1 MITFLGVS
9 FASYRQAAQSIYV
22 PPGLA
27 AEISHVSV
35 STLRKYERDGRFQGY
50 AIKCQSGSRLDNLY
64 RLDGLALL
72 RLRRAVS
79 KRRAIRRPDDWSIQ
93 DLDRAVDLLSPGLIA
108 RFQVERDL
116 VDSVAICDKPMYLTF
131 IRVVKTQS

>member
-1 MITFLGVS
+1 MHTFLGVPFS
-9 FASYRQAAQSIYV
+9 SYRQAAQSIYV

-27 AEISHVSV
+27 AEISHLPVA
-35 STLRKYERDGRFQGY
+35 TLRRYERDGRFQGY
-50 AIKCQSGSRLDNLY
+50 AIKLQSGSRVDNLY

-116 VDSVAICDKPMYLTF
+116 VDRVAICDKPMYLTL
-131 IRVVKTQS
+131 IRIAQTQS